1 MPDFKSNSTFIINDS
16 ENGAGDFRWTID
28 GHLQV
33 PLKWIVQLVGL
44 DDNDQIF
51 IADANEAL
59 DSNGELKENYVKDEV
74 EIEIALD
81 VNQTIVTT
89 QTFDLYYRYQV
100 NVTPDYVDYLE
111 VNVALASSTDF
122 CTEQSKLEYRT
133 LFVRQDD
140 LSESQ
145 KTLRSEEGKVFN
157 ETIYSTDRGELW
169 DGNLSD
175 GSKARYVLFTESDEF
190 NDLTYYQVF
199 NPKPE
204 LESDPSQ
211 GIPYSFGAQPASC
224 PKRPEVTEVQLF
236 ISPNLFNTDRTREAI
251 CDGVTTTQPGVS
263 QRTQITA
270 YVQGGG
276 DSIAEKTL
284 FQEDGINPIDP
295 RVFAVSSPFGL
306 TQASIIRLVGENQPY
321 YLLQFV
327 DNISNGKNGARVAE
341 NPIDSCSIQNTEP
354 TDCEKLDNNIPP
366 TNNETIICREVEY
379 SWNGFAWNPTTRP
392 IGGGGENGDGNGD
405 SGIITSETGDNTGDT
420 TGGRLDGRFGG
431 L

>member
-1 MPDFKSNSTFIINDS
+1 MPDFISNSTFIINDS
-16 ENGAGDFRWTID
+16 ENGAGDFRWTND

-51 IADANEAL
+51 VVDVNEAL
-59 DSNGELKENYVKDEV
+59 DSNRELKENYVKDEV

-111 VNVALASSTDF
+111 VNVALANSTDF

-157 ETIYSTDRGELW
+157 ETIYSTDEGVLW
-169 DGNLSD
+169 DGKLKN
-175 GSKARYVLFTESDEF
+175 GEEAKYVLFTESDEF
-190 NDLTYYQVF
+190 EELTYYQVF
-199 NPKPE
+199 KPKPE
-204 LESDPSQ
+204 LDFDPSQ
-211 GIPYSFGAQPASC
+211 GISYSFGSQPASC
-224 PKRPEVTEVQLF
+224 PKRPEVTAVQLF
-236 ISPNLFNTDRTREAI
+236 ISPNLLNTDRTREAI
-251 CDGVTTTQPGVS
+251 CDGVTTTQPNLS

-276 DSIAEKTL
+276 DSIAGKTL

-306 TQASIIRLVGENQPY
+306 TQASIIRLVGKNQPY

-327 DNISNGKNGARVAE
+327 DNISNGKNGARVAQ
-341 NPIDSCSIQNTEP
+341 NSIDSCSIQNTEP

-392 IGGGGENGDGNGD
+392 IGGSGENGDGNGD
-405 SGIITSETGDNTGDT
+405 GIITSETGDNIGDT